1 MIAIISPA
9 KNMRNLKID
18 NINPQI
24 IGKER
29 YFTKETEEIIRVLKD
44 LTPWD
49 IQSLMK
55 VNEKIALQSYAYF
68 QDFNFNDKGVCGL
81 LAYDGLVFKNIKAED
96 FTKEDFDYANKHIRI
111 LDAFYGM
118 VNPLD
123 DILPYRLEMQYP
135 IKIQGNNLYKFWDDK
150 IYNKLYSEDNVIVN
164 LASEEYAKTVRRFLN
179 EEDIFIDIDFKVNKD
194 GKLKTLATL
203 AKMARG
209 QMVKYIIENKIDNP
223 EDLKNF
229 TFNSFKYCS
238 NLSTSKKFV
247 FIKED

>member
-29 YFTKETEEIIRVLKD
+29 YFTKETEEIIRVLKG

-229 TFNSFKYCS
+229 TFNSFKFCS
-238 NLSTSKKFV
+238 NLSTPRKFV

>member
-135 IKIQGNNLYKFWDDK
+135 IKIQGNNLYKFWYDK

-229 TFNSFKYCS
+229 TFNSFKFCS
-238 NLSTSKKFV
+238 NLSTPRKFV

>member
-223 EDLKNF
+223 EDLKDF

-238 NLSTSKKFV
+238 NLST
-247 FIKED
+247 

>member
-29 YFTKETEEIIRVLKD
+29 YFTKETDEIIRVLKD

-223 EDLKNF
+223 EDLKDF

>member
-29 YFTKETEEIIRVLKD
+29 YFTKETDEIIRVLKD

-49 IQSLMK
+49 IQSVMK

-229 TFNSFKYCS
+229 TFNSFKFCS
-238 NLSTSKKFV
+238 NLSTPRKFV

>member
-68 QDFNFNDKGVCGL
+68 QDFSFNDKGVCGL

-150 IYNKLYSEDNVIVN
+150 IYKKLYSEDNIIVN

-229 TFNSFKYCS
+229 TFNSFKFCS
-238 NLSTSKKFV
+238 NLSTPRKFV

>member
-29 YFTKETEEIIRVLKD
+29 YFTKETDEIIRVLKD

-55 VNEKIALQSYAYF
+55 VNEKLALQSYAYF

-150 IYNKLYSEDNVIVN
+150 IYNKLFSEDNVIVN

-229 TFNSFKYCS
+229 TFNSFKFCS
-238 NLSTSKKFV
+238 NLSTPKKFV

>member
-1 MIAIISPA
+1 MQVWFCVEPDVGYTFA
-9 KNMRNLKID
+9 D
-18 NINPQI
+18 
-24 IGKER
+24 
-29 YFTKETEEIIRVLKD
+29 
-44 LTPWD
+44 
-49 IQSLMK
+49 
-55 VNEKIALQSYAYF
+55 AL
-68 QDFNFNDKGVCGL
+68 
-81 LAYDGLVFKNIKAED
+81 
-96 FTKEDFDYANKHIRI
+96 

-179 EEDIFIDIDFKVNKD
+179 KDDIFIDIDFKVNKY

-223 EDLKNF
+223 EDLKDF

>member
-223 EDLKNF
+223 EDLKDF
-229 TFNSFKYCS
+229 TFNSFKFCS
-238 NLSTSKKFV
+238 NLSTPRKFV

>member
-1 MIAIISPA
+1 MISIISPA

-229 TFNSFKYCS
+229 TFNSFKFCS
-238 NLSTSKKFV
+238 NLSTPRKFV

>member
-29 YFTKETEEIIRVLKD
+29 YFTKETDEIIRVLKD

-150 IYNKLYSEDNVIVN
+150 IYKKLYSEDNVIVN

-229 TFNSFKYCS
+229 TFNSFKFCS
-238 NLSTSKKFV
+238 NLSTPRKFV

>member
-55 VNEKIALQSYAYF
+55 VNEKIALQSYTYF

-229 TFNSFKYCS
+229 TFNSFKFCS
-238 NLSTSKKFV
+238 NLSTPRKFV

>member
-55 VNEKIALQSYAYF
+55 VNEKIAFQSYAYF
-68 QDFNFNDKGVCGL
+68 QDFNFDEEGVCGL
-81 LAYDGLVFKNIKAED
+81 LAYDGLVFKNIKAEE
-96 FTKEDFDYANKHIRI
+96 FTSEDFDFAHNHVRI
-111 LDAFYGM
+111 LDAFYGI

-123 DILPYRLEMQYP
+123 GVLPYRLEMQY
-135 IKIQGNNLYKFWDDK
+135 KININDKNLYKFWDNK
-150 IYNKLYSEDNVIVN
+150 LYKKLYSEDNVIVN
-164 LASEEYAKTVRRFLN
+164 LASEEYAKAVRVFLDKD
-179 EEDIFIDIDFKVNKD
+179 DIFIDIDFKIHRD
-194 GKLKTLATL
+194 GKLKTMATW

-209 QMVKYIIENKIDNP
+209 QMIKYIVENRINNP
-223 EDLKNF
+223 EDLKDF
-229 TFNSFKYCS
+229 TFNGYKFDTT
-238 NLSTSKKFV
+238 LSTDKKYVFV
-247 FIKED
+247 KQE

>member
-150 IYNKLYSEDNVIVN
+150 IYKKLYSEDNIIVN

-229 TFNSFKYCS
+229 TFNSFKFCS
-238 NLSTSKKFV
+238 NLSTPRKFV

>member
-1 MIAIISPA
+1 
-9 KNMRNLKID
+9 MRNLKID

-49 IQSLMK
+49 IQSVMK

-229 TFNSFKYCS
+229 TFNSFKFCS
-238 NLSTSKKFV
+238 NLSTPRKFV

>member
-49 IQSLMK
+49 IQSVMK

-229 TFNSFKYCS
+229 TFNSFKFCS
-238 NLSTSKKFV
+238 NLSTPRKFV

>member
-29 YFTKETEEIIRVLKD
+29 YFTKETDEIIRVLKD

-223 EDLKNF
+223 EDLKNVLQ
-229 TFNSFKYCS
+229 S
-238 NLSTSKKFV
+238 
-247 FIKED
+247 

>member
-29 YFTKETEEIIRVLKD
+29 YFTKETDEIIRVLKD
-44 LTPWD
+44 LKPWD

-229 TFNSFKYCS
+229 TFNSFKFCS
-238 NLSTSKKFV
+238 NLSTPRKFV

>member
-18 NINPQI
+18 NINPHI

-229 TFNSFKYCS
+229 TFNSFKFCS
-238 NLSTSKKFV
+238 NLSTPRKFV

>member
-29 YFTKETEEIIRVLKD
+29 YFTKETDEIIRVLKD

-49 IQSLMK
+49 IQSVMK

-150 IYNKLYSEDNVIVN
+150 IYKKLYSEDNVIVN

-229 TFNSFKYCS
+229 TFNSFKFCS
-238 NLSTSKKFV
+238 NLSTPRKFV

>member
-29 YFTKETEEIIRVLKD
+29 YFTKETEDIIRVLKD

-229 TFNSFKYCS
+229 TFNSFKFCS
-238 NLSTSKKFV
+238 NLSTPRKFV

>member
-29 YFTKETEEIIRVLKD
+29 YFTKETDEIIRVLKD

-150 IYNKLYSEDNVIVN
+150 IYKKLYSEDNVIVN

-223 EDLKNF
+223 EDLKNC
-229 TFNSFKYCS
+229 TFNSFKFCS

>member
-29 YFTKETEEIIRVLKD
+29 YFTKETDEIIRVLKD

-150 IYNKLYSEDNVIVN
+150 IYKKLYSEDNVIVN

-223 EDLKNF
+223 EDLKDF

>member
-68 QDFNFNDKGVCGL
+68 QDFSFNDKGVCGL

-203 AKMARG
+203 AKIARG

-229 TFNSFKYCS
+229 TFNSFKFCS
-238 NLSTSKKFV
+238 NLSTPRKFV

>member
-29 YFTKETEEIIRVLKD
+29 YFTKETDEIIRVLKD

-150 IYNKLYSEDNVIVN
+150 IYKKLYSEDNVIVN
-164 LASEEYAKTVRRFLN
+164 LASEEYAKTGRRFLN
-179 EEDIFIDIDFKVNKD
+179 EEDIVRDIVFKVNKD

-223 EDLKNF
+223 EDLKDF

>member
-111 LDAFYGM
+111 LDAFYGI

-229 TFNSFKYCS
+229 TFNSFKFCS
-238 NLSTSKKFV
+238 NLSTPRKFV

>member
-29 YFTKETEEIIRVLKD
+29 YFTKETDEIIRVLKD

-179 EEDIFIDIDFKVNKD
+179 EEDIFIDIDFKANKD

-229 TFNSFKYCS
+229 TFNSFKFCS
-238 NLSTSKKFV
+238 NLSTPRKFV

>member
-150 IYNKLYSEDNVIVN
+150 IYKKLYSEDNIIVN

-223 EDLKNF
+223 EDLKDF

>member
-29 YFTKETEEIIRVLKD
+29 YFTKETDEIIRVLKD

-118 VNPLD
+118 VNP
-123 DILPYRLEMQYP
+123 
-135 IKIQGNNLYKFWDDK
+135 
-150 IYNKLYSEDNVIVN
+150 
-164 LASEEYAKTVRRFLN
+164 
-179 EEDIFIDIDFKVNKD
+179 
-194 GKLKTLATL
+194 
-203 AKMARG
+203 
-209 QMVKYIIENKIDNP
+209 
-223 EDLKNF
+223 
-229 TFNSFKYCS
+229 
-238 NLSTSKKFV
+238 
-247 FIKED
+247 

>member
-1 MIAIISPA
+1 MISIISPA

-29 YFTKETEEIIRVLKD
+29 YFTKETDEIIRVLKD

-229 TFNSFKYCS
+229 TFNSFKFCS
-238 NLSTSKKFV
+238 NLSTPRKFV

>member
-209 QMVKYIIENKIDNP
+209 QMVKYIIENKINNP

-229 TFNSFKYCS
+229 TFNSFKFCS
-238 NLSTSKKFV
+238 NLSTPRKFV

>member
-135 IKIQGNNLYKFWDDK
+135 IKIQGNNLYKFCDDK

-229 TFNSFKYCS
+229 TFNSFKFCS
-238 NLSTSKKFV
+238 NLSTPRKFV

>member
-49 IQSLMK
+49 IQSVMK

-81 LAYDGLVFKNIKAED
+81 LAYDGLVFFFFFSED

-203 AKMARG
+203 AKTARG
-209 QMVKYIIENKIDNP
+209 QMVKYVIENKIDNP
-223 EDLKNF
+223 EDLKDN

-238 NLSTSKKFV
+238 NKKKKKKFV

>member
-29 YFTKETEEIIRVLKD
+29 YFTKETDEIIRVLKD

-150 IYNKLYSEDNVIVN
+150 IYKKLYSEDNVIVN

-209 QMVKYIIENKIDNP
+209 QMVKYIIENKINNP
-223 EDLKNF
+223 EDLKDF
-229 TFNSFKYCS
+229 TFNNFKYCS